1 MTANAGTASNDK
13 TQQLELVKQLADLQK
28 QGIITLD
35 EFNQKKADILS
46 KL

>member
-1 MTANAGTASNDK
+1 MID
-13 TQQLELVKQLADLQK
+13 LLKQLGELKAA
-28 QGIITLD
+28 GIITEE